1 MSGQSTESVFMIT
14 GQFNGGSN
22 SGGGG
27 GAFRS
32 LRIF

>member
-27 GAFRS
+27 ARS
-32 LRIF
+32 EV